1 MKEAKSKGRLVGVQ
15 KQALVKAEFKRTTQG
30 RRKSDTNTAVVPEKV
45 LNNLSDNCEGINP
58 AGS

>member
-1 MKEAKSKGRLVGVQ
+1 MGVQ
-15 KQALVKAEFKRTTQG
+15 KQALVKAEFKKTTQG
-30 RRKSDTNTAVVPEKV
+30 RRKSNTNTAVVPEKV

>member
-1 MKEAKSKGRLVGVQ
+1 MKEAKSKLVGVQ
-15 KQALVKAEFKRTTQG
+15 KQALVKAEFKKTTQG
-30 RRKSDTNTAVVPEKV
+30 RRKSNTNTAVVPEKV